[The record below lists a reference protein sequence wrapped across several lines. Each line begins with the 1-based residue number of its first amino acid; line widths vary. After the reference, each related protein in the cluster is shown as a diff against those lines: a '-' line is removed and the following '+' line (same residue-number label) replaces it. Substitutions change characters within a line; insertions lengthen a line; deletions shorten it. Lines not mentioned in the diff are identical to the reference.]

1 MDLEIIKERHRS
13 WQVCIC
19 PLARGFFCGS
29 GCGTSEIF
37 GFRINGNFRI
47 LKWRYVPTIYK
58 AYFSGLSFSEYHH
71 KIWPNIW
78 YVYVPPCIGSWRS
91 PIGFSG
97 FLLGSTIN
105 PIPKP
110 VMNCSQAIP
119 KAGIMG
125 CGSFTIP
132 LWLFIRPE
140 LGLIQW
146 YCTICLAIFSGDIPL
161 HRPYIG
167 LIIIWYQIS
176 GHIF

>member
-1 MDLEIIKERHRS
+1 ME
-13 WQVCIC
+13 
-19 PLARGFFCGS
+19 
-29 GCGTSEIF
+29 
-37 GFRINGNFRI
+37 
-47 LKWRYVPTIYK
+47 VPTIYK